1 MTLSEILKKIHLLY
15 EGDIDYPAEGSED
28 YELRKGLVN
37 AAIDVWEQENVRWRE
52 LFTNLSDASDG
63 DKIANTSTTIYSV
76 PSDYRFISSF
86 LYIQDTNGNKT
97 YYVYKRPD
105 DVIKLNKI
113 DSSFKFFYETGG
125 GSSKK
130 INIVN
135 PVDGTIHYSY
145 YKKAKKLSNA
155 NDVPE
160 MLNPDFIV
168 YWVLA
173 QLYEQDLRN
182 DKVAQYQAL
191 AKQALDYMIIE
202 NETKPFNQSYNLA
215 ELDYEDG
222 FVFGR

>member
-15 EGDIDYPAEGSED
+15 EGDIDFPAEGSED

-52 LFTNLSDASDG
+52 LFKNLSDASDG
-63 DKIANTSTTIYSV
+63 DKTATFSTTIYSV

-97 YYVYKRPD
+97 YYVYRRPD
-105 DVIKLNKI
+105 DVMKIDKLN
-113 DSSFKFFYETGG
+113 SSSKFFYETGG

-130 INIVN
+130 INIIN
-135 PVDGTIHYSY
+135 PVNGTIYYSY
-145 YKKAKKLSNA
+145 YKKAKKLSNPD
-155 NDVPE
+155 DVPE

-182 DKVAQYQAL
+182 DKVTQYQAL

-202 NETKPFNQSYNLA
+202 NETKPFNQNYNLA
-215 ELDYEDG
+215 ELDYEGG

>member
-52 LFTNLSDASDG
+52 LFKNLSDATDG
-63 DKIANTSTTIYSV
+63 DKTATSSTTTYSV

-86 LYIQDTNGNKT
+86 LYIQDADGNKT

-105 DVIKLNKI
+105 DVIKIDKI
-113 DSSFKFFYETGG
+113 NGSFKFFYETGG

-135 PVDGTIHYSY
+135 PVNGSIHYSY
-145 YKKAKKLSNA
+145 YKKAKKLSNP
-155 NDVPE
+155 NDVAE

-215 ELDYEDG
+215 ELDYEGG

>member
-1 MTLSEILKKIHLLY
+1 
-15 EGDIDYPAEGSED
+15 
-28 YELRKGLVN
+28 
-37 AAIDVWEQENVRWRE
+37 
-52 LFTNLSDASDG
+52 
-63 DKIANTSTTIYSV
+63 
-76 PSDYRFISSF
+76 
-86 LYIQDTNGNKT
+86 
-97 YYVYKRPD
+97 
-105 DVIKLNKI
+105 VIKIDKLN
-113 DSSFKFFYETGG
+113 SSSKFFYETGG
-125 GSSKK
+125 GLSKK

-135 PVDGTIHYSY
+135 PVNGTIHYSY
-145 YKKAKKLSNA
+145 YKKAKKLSNP
-155 NDVPE
+155 NDVAE
-160 MLNPDFIV
+160 MLNPDFVV